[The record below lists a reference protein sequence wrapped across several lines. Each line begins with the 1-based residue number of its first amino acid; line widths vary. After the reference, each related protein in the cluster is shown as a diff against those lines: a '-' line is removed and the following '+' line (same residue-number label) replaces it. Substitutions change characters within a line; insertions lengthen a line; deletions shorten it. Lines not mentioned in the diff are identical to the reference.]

1 MWPGIP
7 SHAHTRQT
15 RLEYHMQEK
24 GKRRRRENV
33 WLSLHLVKRRSKR
46 RLEKILL
53 MMVFV
58 KQDRLEK
65 LIKLLLSQ
73 INLMVSGSI
82 PAVYCMQLSHTVTC
96 PFSKYFQILYIFAEI
111 FKCFSLFQH
120 FFALFLKNHNPCPYF
135 QE

>member
-1 MWPGIP
+1 MPILDKLDWN
-7 SHAHTRQT
+7 TT
-15 RLEYHMQEK
+15 CK
-24 GKRRRRENV
+24 KREREWRRENV

-46 RLEKILL
+46 QLEKILL

-65 LIKLLLSQ
+65 LIKLLLSL

-82 PAVYCMQLSHTVTC
+82 PAVYCMQLSHTITC
-96 PFSKYFQILYIFAEI
+96 PFPKYFQILYIFAQI
-111 FKCFSLFQH
+111 FKYFSLQH
-120 FFALFLKNHNPCPYF
+120 FFALFLKNHNPYPYF